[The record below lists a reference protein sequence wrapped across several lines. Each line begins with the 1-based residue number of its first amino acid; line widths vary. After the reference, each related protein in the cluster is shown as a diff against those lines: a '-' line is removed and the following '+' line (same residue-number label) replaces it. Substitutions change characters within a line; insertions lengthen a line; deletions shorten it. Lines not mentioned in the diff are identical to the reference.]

1 VDYAQLQSVLEG
13 AAVRFRGWDYPHI
26 SQRSPIHRDSD
37 WIGQEIT
44 FRHYR
49 ELWRFYQS
57 GQLVHFSGMLED
69 WLPDVGAA
77 DFKAG
82 ERLGVG
88 HTLFRMTEIFEFAA
102 RLALSPAGDDN
113 MVVAIEFV
121 GLEDRKLWSDKNT
134 SLGQVVY
141 DDLMA
146 NIPKFAI
153 EKRLQR
159 AELAA
164 QSWELAAVATG
175 ELFQRFGWTDSLQV
189 LRTEQ
194 EELRGWAESRGG
206 LRH

>member
-1 VDYAQLQSVLEG
+1 
-13 AAVRFRGWDYPHI
+13 
-26 SQRSPIHRDSD
+26 
-37 WIGQEIT
+37 
-44 FRHYR
+44 
-49 ELWRFYQS
+49 
-57 GQLVHFSGMLED
+57 
-69 WLPDVGAA
+69 
-77 DFKAG
+77 
-82 ERLGVG
+82 
-88 HTLFRMTEIFEFAA
+88 
-102 RLALSPAGDDN
+102 